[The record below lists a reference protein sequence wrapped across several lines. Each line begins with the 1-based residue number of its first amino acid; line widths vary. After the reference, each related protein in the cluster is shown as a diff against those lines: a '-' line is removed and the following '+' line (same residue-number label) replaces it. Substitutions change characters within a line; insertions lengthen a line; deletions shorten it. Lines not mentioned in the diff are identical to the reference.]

1 MKNKRTHISNTSRL
15 NTFSNYLKGKFSNQQ
30 RHQFERS
37 VMSDPFEAD
46 AFDGLSRLSSKE
58 LKHDMQLLHRR
69 LNRKT
74 TKQNR
79 RLWLT
84 AAASVALLIGFI
96 SILWWNAPTQ
106 PRDRMAILKPDT
118 KEEKTQLAEP
128 TPPQTSYKPSEELSE
143 KKQTT
148 TEIIISHEPQSP
160 IAETDDDVLFEM
172 IEDSEVEVEL
182 QEASTID
189 KTEVE
194 EESKIISKSN
204 QLTTS
209 AVSESSQA
217 RNRGISISERPTQNE
232 MLTIKG
238 FVHDTAKEP
247 LSGVTIYEPK
257 TGLGTTSNINGYFEL
272 ELPANKAKSALLNA
286 SFIGYDTYAFQPQT
300 DTAQITLNPNML
312 ALQEVAVVSR
322 GVMKNK
328 SSQTSYTT
336 ARPTIG
342 LDNYKRTV
350 IEKLKSLN
358 KEIDDEYRVVVKV
371 IIESSGDVNTIEVL
385 QSPDKSLDADIIKI
399 IRETSTWLPAIENG
413 EAVSDSQ
420 RITFRVK

>member
-1 MKNKRTHISNTSRL
+1 
-15 NTFSNYLKGKFSNQQ
+15 
-30 RHQFERS
+30 
-37 VMSDPFEAD
+37 
-46 AFDGLSRLSSKE
+46 
-58 LKHDMQLLHRR
+58 
-69 LNRKT
+69 
-74 TKQNR
+74 
-79 RLWLT
+79 
-84 AAASVALLIGFI
+84 
-96 SILWWNAPTQ
+96 
-106 PRDRMAILKPDT
+106 MAILKPDT
-118 KEEKTQLAEP
+118 KEEKAQPAEL

-148 TEIIISHEPQSP
+148 TERIISDEPQSP
-160 IAETDDDVLFEM
+160 ITETDDDVLFGM
-172 IEDSEVEVEL
+172 IEDSEVEL

-189 KTEVE
+189 KTEVV

-204 QLTTS
+204 QLPTA
-209 AVSESSQA
+209 AVLESSQA
-217 RNRGISISERPTQNE
+217 RNRGLSISERPTQNE
-232 MLTIKG
+232 MLTVKG

-257 TGLGTTSNINGYFEL
+257 TGLGTISNINGYFEF
-272 ELPANKAKSALLNA
+272 ELPANEAKSTLLNA

-312 ALQEVAVVSR
+312 ALQEVAIVSR
-322 GVMKNK
+322 GAMKKK

-336 ARPTIG
+336 ARPSIG
-342 LDNYKRTV
+342 LDNYKKTV

-358 KEIDDEYRVVVKV
+358 IGIDGEYRIVVKV
-371 IIESSGDVNTIEVL
+371 NIAPTGSVNLVEVL

-399 IRETSTWLPAIENG
+399 IREASTWLPAIENG